1 MFQFRYC
8 IILCIIILYNGLLEA
23 QILNIDREIIP
34 DSTSKKWE
42 LITSLS
48 LSANKQ
54 KQSVVETKS
63 DVEVYRNFKSNYTLL
78 LVFKD
83 NAIFNDHATIQNQ
96 GMLHVRFRDRDHRKL
111 SPEEFVQYQWN
122 GSWGMQYRYLTG
134 ANMRVKWFDL
144 HKNDLYSGIG
154 VFSEWEKWGWSGVK
168 DELVPLFHPE
178 ITRQLFRLNTYTKAS
193 WQISS
198 VVDIVSSTYLQFPL
212 SGHFFQPRWYFETN
226 LYLTASKHLNFIL
239 HWDQIKDTKR
249 VVPINSFSYNYST
262 GIQLNF

>member
-1 MFQFRYC
+1 MFRFRYS
-8 IILCIIILYNGLLEA
+8 IILCIIILFSGSLKA

-96 GMLHVRFRDRDHRKL
+96 GMFHLRFRDRDHRKI
-111 SPEEFVQYQWN
+111 SPEEYIQYQWN

-134 ANMRVKWFDL
+134 ANLRIKWIDL
-144 HKNDLYSGIG
+144 NKNDLYSGIG
-154 VFSEWEKWGWSGVK
+154 VFREWEKWGWSGVK
-168 DELVPLFHPE
+168 DELVPLNHPD
-178 ITRQLFRLNTYTKAS
+178 ISRQLYRLNSYCKAS
-193 WQISS
+193 WQLSS
-198 VVDIVSSTYLQFPL
+198 VVDIVSASYLQFPL
-212 SGHFFQPRWYFETN
+212 SGKFFQPRWYFETN
-226 LYLTASKHLNFIL
+226 LYVAASKHLNFLL

-249 VVPINSFSYNYST
+249 VVPINTFSYNYST